1 MPYRKRVPEFQ
12 AVIMA
17 GYGNGLYP
25 LTEENNMPKAL
36 LPIVNQPMISYPLA
50 WLESSGVTDVIVVC
64 LSSGSAKL
72 GQYLDRFYEGELHIT
87 LEVVDDNTGT
97 ADALALI
104 KDKINTDFIVMSCDL
119 LTDLIPHQF
128 LDTHRSEDPTVTA
141 LFFEPNKGE
150 GGPSG
155 SSKIKDVTQY
165 VGIDASNSQ
174 LAYLNNSDVMDAEE
188 FSLRMSLLSQHP
200 VLNITRL
207 LQDGHLYV
215 FKRWVID
222 LISVVSQ
229 KRNMASIKEHVLP
242 LLVKSQHQKVL
253 ADREGVTKVVE
264 AAMAANPNT
273 QKLALALSTT
283 QASTTETM
291 NGARDEEANNKSG
304 KASEWKSPIK
314 CKAFVVP
321 KDVYCGRA
329 NSIPNYFEVNRYYTK
344 ITNKVRN
351 PGATNQVQTQVG
363 ADSLIGEE
371 TKIGDR
377 SSVKKST
384 IGNNCTIGK
393 NVKIVNSIVMDNAVI
408 EDNVKLEGCIICS
421 GSKVCEK
428 SSLKDCEVGGGFR
441 VEKET
446 NSRNEQLVDFQEQ

>member
-25 LTEENNMPKAL
+25 LTEESNMPKAL

-50 WLESSGVTDVIVVC
+50 WLESSGVTDVIVVS
-64 LSSGSAKL
+64 LTSGSKKL
-72 GQYLDRFYEGELHIT
+72 GHYLDRVYEGSLHIT
-87 LEVVDDNTGT
+87 MEVVDDNTGT
-97 ADALALI
+97 ADALASI
-104 KDKINTDFIVMSCDL
+104 KDKIKTDFIVMSCDL
-119 LTDLIPHQF
+119 LTDLIPHQV
-128 LDTHRSEDPTVTA
+128 LDMHRSEDPTVTA

-155 SSKIKDVTQY
+155 SSKVKEVTQF

-174 LAYLNNSDVMDAEE
+174 LVYLNNSDDMDSDE
-188 FSLRMSLLSQHP
+188 FSLRLSLLSKHP
-200 VLNITRL
+200 VMNISRL

-222 LISVVSQ
+222 LIVEVSH
-229 KRNMASIKEHVLP
+229 KRTMASIKEHVLP
-242 LLVKSQHQKVL
+242 LLVKSQYQRVL
-253 ADREGVTKVVE
+253 ADREGVTKAVE
-264 AAMAANPNT
+264 ASMAANPNI
-273 QKLALALSTT
+273 QKLALSLSTT
-283 QASTTETM
+283 QPPM
-291 NGARDEEANNKSG
+291 DDEETQDG
-304 KASEWKSPIK
+304 EWKSAVN
-314 CKAFVVP
+314 CKAFVIP
-321 KDVYCGRA
+321 KEVYCGRA
-329 NSIPNYFEVNRYYTK
+329 NTIPNYFEVNRYYTK
-344 ITNKVRN
+344 ITDKVRN

-363 ADSLIGEE
+363 ADSLIGDD

-384 IGNNCTIGK
+384 IGSHITIGK
-393 NVKIVNSIVMDNAVI
+393 NVKIVNSIVMDHAII

-428 SSLKDCEVGGGFR
+428 STLKDCEVGGGFR

-446 NSRNEQLVDFQEQ
+446 TARNEQLVDFQEQ